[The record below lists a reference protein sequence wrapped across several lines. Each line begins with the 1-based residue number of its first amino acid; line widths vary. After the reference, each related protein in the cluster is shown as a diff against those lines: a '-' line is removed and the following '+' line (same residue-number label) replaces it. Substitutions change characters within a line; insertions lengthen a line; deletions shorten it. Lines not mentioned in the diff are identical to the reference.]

1 MVNRGI
7 VAMLLVGVVGLGAA
21 GCGGSSDSGSGSGS
35 GNKTGGVPAG
45 FQENVDLA
53 LTRMGTFKSPP
64 SSAPKHEAGKH
75 IALISCGQAV
85 VDCAT
90 AMTGAEDAAKALGW
104 ETTLFDSKG
113 DPNAAG
119 TGIRNAIAQKVDGIY
134 IYFIDC
140 TYIRGPL
147 QQAKKAG
154 IPIAAAQGV
163 DCDETDPGA
172 EPLWDVR
179 PIYVEG
185 GLLDWA
191 RAWNRAQAQYVI
203 AKFDGKPHT
212 YLLGDDTTV
221 ASKESVKEWERVY
234 AKCST
239 CKLYP
244 ELFPMSEF
252 NVGLQGRTQQALL
265 KHPDIDSVG
274 VVYEA
279 IVVSGVAS
287 AVRAS
292 GRKLLLDVSTG
303 GEATMDLLR
312 SRPDTSFGAG
322 YTAEWESWA
331 SIDGLLRNFA
341 GEAPVNSGMG
351 IQLFDAD
358 HNVPESGGWQAPI
371 DFKGAYR
378 KAWGVAG

>member
-1 MVNRGI
+1 MVKRA
-7 VAMLLVGVVGLGAA
+7 VSAVLLVGLLAVVTT
-21 GCGGSSDSGSGSGS
+21 GCGSDTAESEAGDSSVP
-35 GNKTGGVPAG
+35 TG
-45 FQENVDLA
+45 FEESVDRA
-53 LTRMGTFKSPP
+53 LSKMGTFKEPP
-64 SSAPKHEAGKH
+64 SQAPAHETGKR

-85 VDCAT
+85 ADCAT
-90 AMTGAEDAAKALGW
+90 AMAGAQDAATALGW
-104 ETTLFDSKG
+104 KTTLFDSKG

-119 TGIRNAIAQKVDGIY
+119 TGIRNAIAQGVDGIY

-147 QQAKKAG
+147 QEAKKAG

-191 RAWNRAQAQYVI
+191 RAWNRIQAQYVI
-203 AKFDGKPHT
+203 TKKDGKAKT

-221 ASKESVKEWERVY
+221 ASKESVKEWKRVY
-234 AKCST
+234 EKCSG
-239 CKLYP
+239 CELYA
-244 ELFPMSEF
+244 EEFPMSEF
-252 NVGLQGRTQQALL
+252 TVGLQKRTQQALL

-279 IVVSGVAS
+279 IVLSGVAS

-292 GRKLLLDVSTG
+292 GRELLLDVSTG
-303 GEATMDLLR
+303 GKASMEILR
-312 SRPDTSFGAG
+312 QRPESSFGAG

-331 SIDGLLRNFA
+331 CMDGLVRHFA
-341 GEAPVNSGMG
+341 GEEPVNSGMG

-358 HNVPESGGWQAPI
+358 HNVPASGGWKAPI
-371 DFKGAYR
+371 DFRSAYE
-378 KAWGVAG
+378 KAWGAAG

>member
-1 MVNRGI
+1 MVKRT
-7 VAMLLVGVVGLGAA
+7 VTAVLLVGLLAVVTA
-21 GCGGSSDSGSGSGS
+21 GCGGGDEAESD
-35 GNKTGGVPAG
+35 TGQSNSVPAG
-45 FQENVDLA
+45 FQESVDRA
-53 LTRMGTFKSPP
+53 LSEMGTFKQPP
-64 SSAPKHEAGKH
+64 STAPKHEPGKR

-85 VDCAT
+85 ADCAT
-90 AMTGAEDAAKALGW
+90 AMTGAEQAAAALGW
-104 ETTLFDSKG
+104 KTTLFDSKG

-147 QQAKKAG
+147 QEAKKAG

-172 EPLWDVR
+172 DPLWDVR

-191 RAWNRAQAQYVI
+191 RAWNRIQAEYVI
-203 AKFDGKPHT
+203 TKKAGKAKT

-234 AKCST
+234 EKCSGCT
-239 CKLYP
+239 LYP
-244 ELFPMSEF
+244 EEFPMSEF
-252 NVGLQGRTQQALL
+252 NVGLQKRTQQALL

-279 IVVSGVAS
+279 IVLSGVAS

-292 GRKLLLDVSTG
+292 GRDLLLDVSTG
-303 GEATMDLLR
+303 GEASMEILR
-312 SRPDTSFGAG
+312 QRPDSSFGAG

-331 SIDGLLRNFA
+331 CMDGLVRLFA
-341 GEAPVNSGMG
+341 GEKPVNSGMG
-351 IQLFDAD
+351 VQLFDAD
-358 HNVPESGGWQAPI
+358 HNVPPSGGWKAPI
-371 DFKGAYR
+371 DFQAAYE
-378 KAWGVAG
+378 KAWGAAG